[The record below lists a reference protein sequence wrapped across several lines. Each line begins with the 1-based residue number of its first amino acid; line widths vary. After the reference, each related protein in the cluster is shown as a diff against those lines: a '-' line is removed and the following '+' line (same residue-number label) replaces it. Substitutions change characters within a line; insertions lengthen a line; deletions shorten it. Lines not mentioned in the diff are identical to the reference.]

1 MLDDDIQETTIQS
14 LLETTVKRISSV
26 SDTSIIDAQVLL
38 AEFLGKSRTWVLM
51 HSDERV
57 SDLNAEVLEG
67 AVRRIEAGEPLPYV
81 LGHWEFFN
89 RRFEITR
96 DVLIPRPET
105 ELMVERAL
113 AWLMNNPQR
122 RSVADVGT
130 GSGIIAIS
138 LALTFPDLR
147 VVGTDISPA
156 ALNVARLNA
165 GKHGVDKR
173 ALFIECD
180 LLPPID
186 QSLPA
191 NSRFDLLLANLPY
204 IPTSTLH
211 RLPVYAHEPTLALDG
226 GPDGLGL
233 IRRLLKVA
241 PEWMAPAG
249 MILLEIEASQGG
261 DALALAYD
269 AFEHS
274 EIQLHRDLAGHNR
287 LLEIRL

>member
-1 MLDDDIQETTIQS
+1 MTDV
-14 LLETTVKRISSV
+14 TVNFILQQTASRLAGV
-26 SDTSIIDAQVLL
+26 SDTCELDSQVLL

-51 HSDERV
+51 HAEEPV

-67 AVRRIEAGEPLPYV
+67 AVRRLEAGEPLPYV

-89 RRFEITR
+89 RRFEITG

-105 ELMVERAL
+105 ELLVERAL
-113 AWLMNNPQR
+113 EWLVANPQR

-130 GSGIIAIS
+130 GSGCIAIS

-165 GKHGVDKR
+165 GKYGVDKR
-173 ALFIECD
+173 VLFIECD

-186 QSLPA
+186 QSLPDG
-191 NSRFDLLLANLPY
+191 SRFDMILANLPY
-204 IPTSTLH
+204 IPTPILR
-211 RLPVYAHEPTLALDG
+211 RLPVYAHEPALALDG
-226 GPDGLGL
+226 GPDGLAVIG
-233 IRRLLKVA
+233 RLLEIA
-241 PEWMAPAG
+241 PQWLAPAG
-249 MILLEIEASQGG
+249 MILLEIEATQGAS
-261 DALALAYD
+261 ALALAYD

-274 EIQLHRDLAGHNR
+274 EIHLHRDLAGRNR